1 MTAAAADAAV
11 AAADAAAMPATAVDA
26 GVADANNAN
35 AAAQGAVRAVD
46 APGQPAEH
54 EAQASPPSASAP
66 VAVDLPDEEANM
78 CVICFDGSPEYVFMP
93 CGHGGY
99 CQTCAHKLF
108 VRPPH
113 HCPICRKLLR
123 GVVRVPLATA
133 VGESAAI
140 RPS

>member
-1 MTAAAADAAV
+1 MATLPTANRGPLDPSPSAAAHVAATAASPADSERG
-11 AAADAAAMPATAVDA
+11 P
-26 GVADANNAN
+26 
-35 AAAQGAVRAVD
+35 
-46 APGQPAEH
+46 PAER
-54 EAQASPPSASAP
+54 EAQASVPTTAAP
-66 VAVDLPDEEANM
+66 VAVDVDEEANM
-78 CVICFDGSPEYVFMP
+78 CVICFDGTPEYVFMP

-123 GVVRVPLATA
+123 GVVRVPATTA